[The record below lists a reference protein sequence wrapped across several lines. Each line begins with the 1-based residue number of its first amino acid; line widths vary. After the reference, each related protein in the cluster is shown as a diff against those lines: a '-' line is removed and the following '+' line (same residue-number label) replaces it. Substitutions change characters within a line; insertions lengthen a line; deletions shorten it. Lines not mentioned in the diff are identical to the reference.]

1 VGLLD
6 GRRAL
11 VTGGASGIGLATARR
26 LREEGAAVALLDV
39 HEAGLARAGAELAAP
54 VFAADVGDAAASEAA
69 VRAAAERLGG
79 LDLLFNNAGAGGLAA
94 LHRYEP
100 AEVERIVRVNLLGVY
115 HVLRA
120 AIPLML
126 AQPVAAAGTGG
137 AVVNN
142 ASSAGFQPTRGEAPY
157 AAAKAAVH
165 ALTKSAALEYGP
177 RIRVNSVSPGV
188 VRTRMTEGLFRLEGA
203 LDPVRAVTPLGR
215 TGTPEE
221 VADVVVFLLSD
232 LARFV
237 TGQDLVVDGGLS
249 LPGAGIDAVLGS
261 LLART
266 GRG

>member
-54 VFAADVGDAAASEAA
+54 VFAADVGDAAASGTA

-100 AEVERIVRVNLLGVY
+100 AELERIVRVNLLGVY

-126 AQPVAAAGTGG
+126 AQPEGPGG

-177 RIRVNSVSPGV
+177 KIRVNSVSPGV

-203 LDPVRAVTPLGR
+203 LDPVRAATPLGR

-232 LARFV
+232 RARFV

-249 LPGAGIDAVLGS
+249 LPGAGIDP
-261 LLART
+261 LLARLLAQT